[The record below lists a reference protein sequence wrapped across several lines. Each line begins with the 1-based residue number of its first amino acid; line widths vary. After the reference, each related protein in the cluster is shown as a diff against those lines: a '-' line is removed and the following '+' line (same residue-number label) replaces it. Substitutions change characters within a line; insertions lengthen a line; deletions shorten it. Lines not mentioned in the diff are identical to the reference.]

1 VEPARRGRI
10 ELAADLTEEKP
21 GMSQSYT
28 VFPMRFS
35 AEPRAMIALLEA
47 LGLQRVLDTADG
59 TYAEFQGASGRVA
72 VHGVGAATERRTP
85 GDTALN
91 LAVGDVDAAMAEM
104 TGVGLATA
112 ASDEMDGRQ
121 GVVKALDGTVVGLRA
136 EARQKLDG
144 YRVHEQTVAAS
155 LDVVAVWTS
164 ADFRA
169 DASFFGVFGFEPF
182 GSLDDR
188 WWCALRAGRRRGGV
202 IGLHAPGED
211 SVGTSTEHRSAE
223 SMDPD
228 AETDRPA
235 LVRLGFET
243 SEPLDALAAR
253 MQAAGYRAS
262 VAEDEAGTKVVL
274 ADPDG
279 QHLEIHPTI

>member
-1 VEPARRGRI
+1 
-10 ELAADLTEEKP
+10 
-21 GMSQSYT
+21 MSQSYT
-28 VFPMRFS
+28 IFPMRFS

-47 LGLQRVLDTADG
+47 LGLQRVLDNADG

-91 LAVGDVDAAMAEM
+91 LAVGDVDAAIAEM

-112 ASDEMDGRQ
+112 ASDEMDGQQ

-136 EARQKLDG
+136 EAREKLDG

-169 DASFFGVFGFEPF
+169 DAAFFGAFGFEPF
-182 GSLDDR
+182 GSLDDP
-188 WWCALRAGRRRGGV
+188 WWCDLRVGHRQGGV
-202 IGLHAPGED
+202 IGLHAPNEESNGA
-211 SVGTSTEHRSAE
+211 STEDHSPG
-223 SMDPD
+223 SSGTD
-228 AETDRPA
+228 ADAATERPA

-253 MQAAGYRAS
+253 LQAAGYPAV
-262 VAEDEAGTKVVL
+262 VAEDGAGTKVVL
-274 ADPDG
+274 TDPDG
-279 QHLEIHPTI
+279 QHVEIHPTI